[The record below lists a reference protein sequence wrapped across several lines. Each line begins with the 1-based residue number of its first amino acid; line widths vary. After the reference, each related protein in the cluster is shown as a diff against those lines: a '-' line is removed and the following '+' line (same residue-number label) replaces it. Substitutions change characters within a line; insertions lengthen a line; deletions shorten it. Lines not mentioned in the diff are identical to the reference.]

1 MPNRDKAEDT
11 NASGMGAI
19 KLARLK
25 GKHFNIRMYIIKNV
39 IENTNN

>member
-25 GKHFNIRMYIIKNV
+25 EKHFNIQMFIIKND
-39 IENTNN
+39 IENTNS